1 MTSGPS
7 VLFRILYSFQ
17 DNCPFDFNP
26 GQIDSDNDGAGD
38 ACDNCNGVY
47 NPAQTDSDADGVGD
61 ACDTDSDND
70 GLDDTSDNCPY
81 IANPGKEEEL
91 AMYLSMKVTWC

>member
-1 MTSGPS
+1 M
-7 VLFRILYSFQ
+7 
-17 DNCPFDFNP
+17 
-26 GQIDSDNDGAGD
+26 
-38 ACDNCNGVY
+38 Y

-91 AMYLSMKVTWC
+91 AMYLSMKVT